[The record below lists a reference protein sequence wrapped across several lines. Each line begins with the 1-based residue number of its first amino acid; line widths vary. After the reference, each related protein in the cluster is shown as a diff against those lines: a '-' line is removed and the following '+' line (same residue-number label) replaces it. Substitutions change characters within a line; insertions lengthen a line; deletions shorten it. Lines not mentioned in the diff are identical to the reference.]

1 MGIARDLSDL
11 IIRLEYDNSNVSM
24 IGDSLNPLIAAQI
37 PTAVNAHVRTFEL
50 CSRNKDTGRLS
61 PSHWSRVPWDR
72 ATKKGATKTRAM
84 AIVSMKR
91 PHRAGPT
98 LPPELLERV
107 KEEGDH
113 LLPPAFLR
121 DANTVL
127 GKISSKPKH
136 LHSRKDV
143 RKQERQAKK
152 QRKGVYHDLK
162 RLGRK
167 TIIDEPTRPVPSHPK
182 KRPAAGASEGESAT
196 KKRRISLNDA
206 IDPST
211 NVPSKS
217 SRTSKLIP
225 ADACTQKCPEK
236 SSKRLA
242 PTIDDILPSINLMP
256 EERDDKEITRL
267 EYLLGLS
274 KKGIRRKDS
283 IAPNYGAEF
292 ADDGLDGVS
301 ALLFSSLS
309 NSRLVDPD
317 LLMDADRI
325 LAGSVS

>member
-1 MGIARDLSDL
+1 VTI
-11 IIRLEYDNSNVSM
+11 Y
-24 IGDSLNPLIAAQI
+24 
-37 PTAVNAHVRTFEL
+37 
-50 CSRNKDTGRLS
+50 S
-61 PSHWSRVPWDR
+61 PIFSV
-72 ATKKGATKTRAM
+72 M
-84 AIVSMKR
+84 L
-91 PHRAGPT
+91 T
-98 LPPELLERV
+98 LPL
-107 KEEGDH
+107 
-113 LLPPAFLR
+113 
-121 DANTVL
+121 L

-136 LHSRKDV
+136 LLSRKDV

-152 QRKGVYHDLK
+152 QRKAVYHDSK

-167 TIIDEPTRPVPSHPK
+167 TVIDESIRSVPSSPK
-182 KRPAAGASEGESAT
+182 KRPAAVASEGESAT

-206 IDPST
+206 TDTSA
-211 NVPSKS
+211 NVPSKL

-225 ADACTQKCPEK
+225 ADASTKNNPEK

-256 EERDDKEITRL
+256 EGRDDKEITRL

-274 KKGIRRKDS
+274 KKGRKDS
-283 IAPNYGAEF
+283 IVPNYGAEF

-325 LAGSVS
+325 LAGSVSRFTPVHLPS